1 MDRAYLRE
9 GEEPT
14 SWAFST
20 LAERREPGGED
31 EAKLPP
37 PTASAVG
44 DALKHDLL
52 TLAPFRDGSF
62 YRASQYRLTQRSP
75 LPFPEYLCVTRNH
88 HNLDW
93 VGERRLK
100 NAVMLLEWVPSVSA
114 LEPLSSKAGTLSEVQ
129 ERRLRNALSLLDNG
143 GAGRLSRKELREVL
157 RSAED
162 LQLSDAEI
170 DALLGE
176 HGVSTPPLPRRS
188 SPGDAPPAVSR
199 TVSAL
204 SFEELREVLIS
215 GRYRQIE
222 AGRFFVLL
230 SLQEAETIRCIL
242 HLKTGQP
249 LFPGGPDVALSL
261 RCIPAGNRLF
271 DSSFN
276 YKPHTS
282 YQGAVANNCFR
293 FIDSVMHY
301 APSELNVLLR
311 SLPVPPIERRLFFS
325 NVVQCRRR
333 LAKNWRET
341 PLSKIFTLEDEWA
354 MLAQRAQAV
363 RVREAVKTRI
373 GTLHDAFI
381 KFDYDQ
387 NGLLSPGEIYGALEY
402 LNVPDLTPNDVLFF
416 VRSIS
421 SKGHLTYAN
430 FMELLAPGAEADD
443 EATAVEAGGSLAAP
457 PPLGRQLSRV
467 PPKGEKELEEML
479 KMASSEETALEL
491 TIKETLA
498 RQIAEAQKAL
508 DDMLVGSD
516 FAWMQ
521 QCRKRTHNP
530 YRSRTCCYFDFTR
543 GATGTREGAPL
554 SIQAVGTWTAV
565 RQGDARVPC
574 FRCTAGY
581 MVLRIP
587 FVKNGPAGATKLN
600 QYALTI
606 HFKIASV
613 GLDGYKKRGLLTT
626 GGWDQFAKF
635 EPKSDVA
642 QVQYNE
648 QGQVGAFESF
658 ADGDAPTLSPNRWHA
673 VTISVDTVANTIT
686 TYIDGEMAM
695 AIKNDRASKDGQLGL
710 MRQLA
715 LFYRRD
721 ESWRTEGHPTVYL
734 RSATLHTSTLEAEQV
749 KSEHAMLHTLL
760 IEDACAA
767 VPSYMQPPLRAV
779 SGTFESTR
787 ALRRELHRQLREAT
801 DTALALWTA
810 LQPPVSESDVA
821 LLMGGLLPHTLAV
834 CARWRLR
841 DESTGELAPVDES
854 VPPHGETLLHACAF
868 AGASCAIA
876 NELLEQLLH
885 AGAFAN
891 RRGELSGCTALHAAA
906 SGGSTA
912 ACRLLL
918 GAGCKP
924 EILSS
929 GRRSAL
935 WIACHQGLGDVAQLL
950 VREGGVD
957 PYAASGGVEAP
968 MAVLRR
974 VGGEAANALHAKL
987 DKLAM
992 VTTGMLA
999 APVSERE
1006 GASAA
1011 SAASAVAASTGDR
1024 GSVEGDE
1031 GDEGDEEDED
1041 GDLGLEVDK
1050 EEEVNLLEDD
1060 TKISRKLH
1068 VHPLV
1073 AEARARS
1080 VMCSVH
1086 GSECRLCPT
1095 VRSCTSCCFYVCQ
1108 GCWDEAKKKVEEA
1121 ETAKEKAR
1129 RGLDGDKVG
1138 EGEDVA
1144 DWLHALGRVDELDD
1158 GALSGEDDGGDG
1170 DDGADRDEDEQMLS
1184 QKVAAAKQQQ
1194 LEQMTKDL
1202 YGGHGGHGAFG
1213 GGSDRDLFM
1222 SNEDED
1228 EDEPGRF

>member
-44 DALKHDLL
+44 EALKNDLL

-75 LPFPEYLCVTRNH
+75 LPFPDYLCVTRNH

-114 LEPLSSKAGTLSEVQ
+114 LEPLSSKAGALSEVQ

-176 HGVSTPPLPRRS
+176 HGASTPPLPRRS
-188 SPGDAPPAVSR
+188 SPGDAPPVVSS
-199 TVSAL
+199 TVSAAVSAL
-204 SFEELREVLIS
+204 SFDELREVLIS

-222 AGRFFVLL
+222 SGRFFVLL

-282 YQGAVANNCFR
+282 YQGAVAHNCFR

-341 PLSKIFTLEDEWA
+341 PLSKIFTLEDEWS
-354 MLAQRAQAV
+354 MLKQRAQAV
-363 RVREAVKTRI
+363 RVREAIKTRI

-421 SKGHLTYAN
+421 TKGHLTYAN

-443 EATAVEAGGSLAAP
+443 EATAAEAGGSLAAP

-479 KMASSEETALEL
+479 KVASSEETALEL

-543 GATGTREGAPL
+543 GVTGTREGAPL
-554 SIQAVGTWTAV
+554 SIQAVGAWMAV

-587 FVKNGPAGATKLN
+587 FVKNGPAGGG
-600 QYALTI
+600 
-606 HFKIASV
+606 V
-613 GLDGYKKRGLLTT
+613 RRG
-626 GGWDQFAKF
+626 
-635 EPKSDVA
+635 
-642 QVQYNE
+642 
-648 QGQVGAFESF
+648 
-658 ADGDAPTLSPNRWHA
+658 
-673 VTISVDTVANTIT
+673 
-686 TYIDGEMAM
+686 
-695 AIKNDRASKDGQLGL
+695 
-710 MRQLA
+710 
-715 LFYRRD
+715 RR
-721 ESWRTEGHPTVYL
+721 RVRL
-734 RSATLHTSTLEAEQV
+734 RSARGRVRSARRRTAACWAHDEP
-749 KSEHAMLHTLL
+749 HA
-760 IEDACAA
+760 
-767 VPSYMQPPLRAV
+767 RA
-779 SGTFESTR
+779 GDR
-787 ALRRELHRQLREAT
+787 AHPA
-801 DTALALWTA
+801 DCG
-810 LQPPVSESDVA
+810 P
-821 LLMGGLLPHTLAV
+821 
-834 CARWRLR
+834 
-841 DESTGELAPVDES
+841 
-854 VPPHGETLLHACAF
+854 
-868 AGASCAIA
+868 
-876 NELLEQLLH
+876 H
-885 AGAFAN
+885 AGARA
-891 RRGELSGCTALHAAA
+891 REHAACGHA
-906 SGGSTA
+906 WA
-912 ACRLLL
+912 ALCHEPRVQRLQ
-918 GAGCKP
+918 GA
-924 EILSS
+924 LV
-929 GRRSAL
+929 
-935 WIACHQGLGDVAQLL
+935 QGVPHDTSRQVQ
-950 VREGGVD
+950 
-957 PYAASGGVEAP
+957 AP
-968 MAVLRR
+968 
-974 VGGEAANALHAKL
+974 
-987 DKLAM
+987 
-992 VTTGMLA
+992 
-999 APVSERE
+999 
-1006 GASAA
+1006 
-1011 SAASAVAASTGDR
+1011 
-1024 GSVEGDE
+1024 
-1031 GDEGDEEDED
+1031 
-1041 GDLGLEVDK
+1041 
-1050 EEEVNLLEDD
+1050 
-1060 TKISRKLH
+1060 
-1068 VHPLV
+1068 
-1073 AEARARS
+1073 
-1080 VMCSVH
+1080 
-1086 GSECRLCPT
+1086 
-1095 VRSCTSCCFYVCQ
+1095 
-1108 GCWDEAKKKVEEA
+1108 
-1121 ETAKEKAR
+1121 AR
-1129 RGLDGDKVG
+1129 RGGHQGAQWAV
-1138 EGEDVA
+1138 
-1144 DWLHALGRVDELDD
+1144 HAGQAGLSLGVR
-1158 GALSGEDDGGDG
+1158 A
-1170 DDGADRDEDEQMLS
+1170 
-1184 QKVAAAKQQQ
+1184 
-1194 LEQMTKDL
+1194 
-1202 YGGHGGHGAFG
+1202 
-1213 GGSDRDLFM
+1213 
-1222 SNEDED
+1222 
-1228 EDEPGRF
+1228 